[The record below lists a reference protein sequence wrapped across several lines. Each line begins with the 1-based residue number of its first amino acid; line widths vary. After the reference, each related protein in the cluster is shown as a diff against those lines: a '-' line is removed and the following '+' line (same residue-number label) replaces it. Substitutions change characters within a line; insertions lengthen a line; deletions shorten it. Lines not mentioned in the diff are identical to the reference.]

1 LWAGRYLSA
10 HDAFDQ
16 TISDDAMIATPLKL
30 EEPTFD
36 DELREED
43 ESAPVVFLVAY
54 GRGTH
59 ALTSGLERA
68 RITARSFDRIL
79 NARTEVAR
87 TQPDLILVGGDHGD
101 GSSLDFIRE
110 LRQEG
115 VESLVF
121 YLAHSTD
128 PRLIGAGLDAG
139 ADDVCVPPH
148 SVGSILVRRLV
159 NVRRRES
166 PTNRPRT
173 RQNRPLT
180 LAGVTVDPFTRE
192 VSDGRVPFTL
202 SGRELELLVHLME
215 AAGDVV
221 TRAKLLQEIWGDEQQ
236 DDAVLDATVHRLRK
250 RLEERLSRP
259 GFVATVRGVG
269 YRLKKE

>member
-1 LWAGRYLSA
+1 
-10 HDAFDQ
+10 
-16 TISDDAMIATPLKL
+16 MIATPLKL
-30 EEPTFD
+30 EERSFA
-36 DELREED
+36 DEDALGDD
-43 ESAPVVFLVAY
+43 ESAPLAFLVAY
-54 GRGTH
+54 GRGAL

-68 RITARSFDRIL
+68 RLSARSFDRFL
-79 NARTEVAR
+79 SARTELTRVR
-87 TQPDLILVGGDHGD
+87 PDLILVGAEHAD
-101 GSSLDFIRE
+101 GTALDFIRD
-110 LRQEG
+110 LRLEG
-115 VESLVF
+115 VDAVVF
-121 YLAHSTD
+121 YLAHSSD
-128 PRLIGAGLDAG
+128 PRMIGAALEAG

-159 NVRRRES
+159 NLRRRQA
-166 PTNRPRT
+166 PNARPRG

-192 VSDGRVPFTL
+192 VTDGRVPFTL

-221 TRAKLLQEIWGDEQQ
+221 TREKLLQEIWGDEQQ